1 MVLPLLDSMAISPW
15 SLTSATVP
23 PGLPLP
29 QFHETEMALSVMIF
43 FGIFFFLFFFFSP
56 QILWVVFWELLTTGG
71 DVHRE
76 AGAFV
81 CIRVWHW
88 WWRRHSQTCEG

>member
-29 QFHETEMALSVMIF
+29 QFHETEMALSVMISF
-43 FGIFFFLFFFFSP
+43 ESFFFSSSSSSSHP
-56 QILWVVFWELLTTGG
+56 DPLGG
-71 DVHRE
+71 CLGIIDD
-76 AGAFV
+76 G
-81 CIRVWHW
+81 
-88 WWRRHSQTCEG
+88 RRRAQRGGRICLY